1 MTVFEQ
7 ATNGRGCR
15 EFVYAGTRVRAYGNV
30 IVDADG
36 ILADGLEFPA
46 GDRWGL
52 LDQRCTKRPAKMKW
66 NASRNEALLPAS
78 GLPTDHGS
86 NLLRQ
91 AQHKATRET

>member
-15 EFVYAGTRVRAYGNV
+15 EFIYAGTRVLAYGNV

-46 GDRWGL
+46 GDQWGL
-52 LDQRCTKRPAKMKW
+52 HQRCTKRPAKMKW
-66 NASRNEALLPAS
+66 NARRNEALLPAAT
-78 GLPTDHGS
+78 LPKQD
-86 NLLRQ
+86 
-91 AQHKATRET
+91 